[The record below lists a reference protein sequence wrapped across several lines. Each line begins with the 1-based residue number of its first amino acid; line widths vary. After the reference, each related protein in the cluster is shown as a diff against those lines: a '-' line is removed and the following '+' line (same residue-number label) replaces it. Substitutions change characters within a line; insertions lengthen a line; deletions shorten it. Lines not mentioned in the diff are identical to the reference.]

1 MAETR
6 THRRIHIG
14 NISADLAQNCNAL
27 TTRLLKFGEVAK
39 PLELHTKP
47 INDYFFAFA
56 DMELTDKEFEK
67 LKTAFNGIQ
76 YMGRKLTIAAAKPS
90 FDKAGPNDRNRP
102 DVSRRVLAKHEGI
115 ANARA
120 SRISESQMGAFLN
133 RLTHGPVVKTSVIG
147 ATNSNLG
154 YHISSHTTNNLSGN
168 TKNDVPSQSLN
179 GMKSYGSTLI
189 PKGPFSQQYSR
200 SSGYGEVVKGRLR
213 KTARPASYF
222 ARKEQSLRILV
233 NGELKTYKFHKTKLW
248 GVEKNKTARD
258 LTFVYEA
265 GVWKSGDGHAVE
277 RVQVKRPCLAS
288 TSASTS
294 APLPHSCAISGEDAA
309 QYGHKDTGDIPVDDA
324 TTPSIDDGE
333 QSKNKSILAKLFN
346 SFDFDKKLE
355 VEEVLDE
362 EGITYDSKG
371 RKSVQRFDFETQG
384 TELAHESDDEVP
396 SDSAL
401 ALVES
406 YQKSHERPSDFTYY
420 SEDDEGNEMDIDDL
434 AQKYATETIKDQ
446 YDVEHQVPSTDGKDE
461 IDVEVENN
469 VKESAQAEDES
480 DKLDKSDEVEDNEE
494 IEQSSSEDDDVEE
507 SKKQVEKAQ
516 SDSSENGNDTSD
528 NGKNLSEDSLDD
540 DSLDDDSLDEDSL
553 DEDSLDEDSLDD
565 SLDED
570 NLDED
575 SLDGDS
581 LDEKEAK
588 ENELKEAA
596 NDDDSEEEDLRPTFG
611 PAPTSTTENLRSLF
625 SKDSNEKQ
633 TFNIE
638 LEEDDIDEEKVN
650 EEEEER
656 KKLQEKFELQKQEYQ
671 KLQSARLQQRD
682 FGLFWTHFD
691 SPFLQQQTQLSKIG
705 HAQERVVLPG
715 ENADDAVATEKTEE
729 EDDYEKWFWSMRGEV
744 SRDCRKRKKDVG
756 KKTRK
761 RRAYI

>member
-14 NISADLAQNCNAL
+14 NISAELAQKSDAL
-27 TTRLLKFGEVAK
+27 TTRLLKFGAIAK
-39 PLELHTKP
+39 PLEFHTKP
-47 INDYFFAFA
+47 VNDYYFAFA
-56 DMELTDKEFEK
+56 DMDLSDKEFDK

-90 FDKAGPNDRNRP
+90 FEKAEPKDRHRP
-102 DVSRRVLAKHEGI
+102 EISRKVLAKHEGI

-120 SRISESQMGAFLN
+120 ARIAESQMAGFLN
-133 RLTHGPVVKTSVIG
+133 RLTHGPVVKTATIG
-147 ATNSNLG
+147 ATNSVLG

-168 TKNDVPSQSLN
+168 TKNDVPSLSLN

-189 PKGPFSQQYSR
+189 PKGPFTQQYSR

-213 KTARPASYF
+213 RTARPAAYF

-233 NGELKTYKFHKTKLW
+233 NGELKNYKFHKTKLW

-258 LTFVYEA
+258 LTFAYED

-277 RVQVKRPCLAS
+277 RVQIKKPCLALPVT
-288 TSASTS
+288 TSIG
-294 APLPHSCAISGEDAA
+294 SCAISGDDAA
-309 QYGHKDTGDIPVDDA
+309 QYGAKDNSDASADAETLSVDN
-324 TTPSIDDGE
+324 SE
-333 QSKNKSILAKLFN
+333 QSKNKNVLAKLFS

-355 VEEVLDE
+355 VEEVLED

-384 TELAHESDDEVP
+384 TALGNDSDDDVL
-396 SDSAL
+396 SDTAM

-406 YQKSHERPSDFTYY
+406 FQKSHERPSDFTYF
-420 SEDDEGNEMDIDDL
+420 SEDDEGNEMDVDGL
-434 AQKYATETIKDQ
+434 AQKYATESIKAQ
-446 YDVEHQVPSTDGKDE
+446 YDGEHQATVSDEKAKEAEDNVNKKEGKSQNSEDG
-461 IDVEVENN
+461 ENEKEDDIKEGEATLEKLIE
-469 VKESAQAEDES
+469 KES
-480 DKLDKSDEVEDNEE
+480 LNEDNL
-494 IEQSSSEDDDVEE
+494 
-507 SKKQVEKAQ
+507 
-516 SDSSENGNDTSD
+516 SEND
-528 NGKNLSEDSLDD
+528 LSEDSL
-540 DSLDDDSLDEDSL
+540 SEDSL
-553 DEDSLDEDSLDD
+553 SEDDLSENSTG
-565 SLDED
+565 
-570 NLDED
+570 N
-575 SLDGDS
+575 
-581 LDEKEAK
+581 EK
-588 ENELKEAA
+588 
-596 NDDDSEEEDLRPTFG
+596 DVDSEEEDLRPTFG

-625 SKDSNEKQ
+625 SKDSSEKQ
-633 TFNIE
+633 TFNVE

-656 KKLQEKFELQKQEYQ
+656 QKLQAKFELQKQEYQ
-671 KLQSARLQQRD
+671 KLQNARLQQRD

-715 ENADDAVATEKTEE
+715 ENADDAVITERTEG

-744 SRDCRKRKKDVG
+744 SRDCKKRKRDAG
-756 KKTRK
+756 KTTRK
-761 RRAYI
+761 KRAYI

>member
-6 THRRIHIG
+6 TPRRIHIG
-14 NISADLAQNCNAL
+14 NISAELAQNSNAL
-27 TTRLLKFGEVAK
+27 TTRLLKFGDIAK

-47 INDYFFAFA
+47 VNDYFFAFA
-56 DMELTDKEFEK
+56 DMELSDKEFEK

-90 FDKAGPNDRNRP
+90 YDKAGPKDRSRP
-102 DVSRRVLAKHEGI
+102 EISRKVLAKHEGI

-120 SRISESQMGAFLN
+120 SRISESQMSSFLN
-133 RLTHGPVVKTSVIG
+133 RLTGGPVAKTSSIG
-147 ATNSNLG
+147 ATNSVLG

-168 TKNDVPSQSLN
+168 TKNDVPSQSLK

-213 KTARPASYF
+213 RTARPAAYF

-233 NGELKTYKFHKTKLW
+233 NGELKSYKFHKTKLW

-258 LTFVYEA
+258 LTFEYEN

-277 RVQVKRPCLAS
+277 RVQIKRPCLAP
-288 TSASTS
+288 
-294 APLPHSCAISGEDAA
+294 PLPATAVAASCAISGEDAV
-309 QYGHKDTGDIPVDDA
+309 QYGATANGDSSVAADTPSVDDA
-324 TTPSIDDGE
+324 E
-333 QSKNKSILAKLFN
+333 QSKNKNILAKLFS
-346 SFDFDKKLE
+346 SFDFDRKLE
-355 VEEVLDE
+355 VEEALDE
-362 EGITYDSKG
+362 EGVTYDSKG
-371 RKSVQRFDFETQG
+371 RKSVARFDFESQG
-384 TELAHESDDEVP
+384 AALANDSDDDNL
-396 SDSAL
+396 SDSAV

-420 SEDDEGNEMDIDDL
+420 SEDDEGNEMDVDSL
-434 AQKYATETIKDQ
+434 AQKYVTESIKAQ
-446 YDVEHQVPSTDGKDE
+446 YDGEHQATVPEDKDDDESDVHDKSEKVGKSVNKAETEDNSTGDDENDE
-461 IDVEVENN
+461 IDEDAEEH
-469 VKESAQAEDES
+469 KEEKTQDS
-480 DKLDKSDEVEDNEE
+480 SDETSKNSSDN
-494 IEQSSSEDDDVEE
+494 DDEA
-507 SKKQVEKAQ
+507 SLSNSL
-516 SDSSENGNDTSD
+516 SDSSSGSLNEDS
-528 NGKNLSEDSLDD
+528 LSEDSL
-540 DSLDDDSLDEDSL
+540 SEDSL
-553 DEDSLDEDSLDD
+553 NEDSLSEDSLSEED
-565 SLDED
+565 LD
-570 NLDED
+570 
-575 SLDGDS
+575 
-581 LDEKEAK
+581 DEKMDEEKVSEEQLKAK
-588 ENELKEAA
+588 E
-596 NDDDSEEEDLRPTFG
+596 DDDSEEEDLRPTFG

-625 SKDSNEKQ
+625 KKDSEEKQ

-656 KKLQEKFELQKQEYQ
+656 KKLQKKLELQKQEYQ
-671 KLQSARLQQRD
+671 KLQSARLLQRD

-691 SPFLQQQTQLSKIG
+691 SPFMQQQTQLSKIG

-744 SRDCRKRKKDVG
+744 SRDCKKRKKDVG

-761 RRAYI
+761 KRAYI